1 METAFG
7 LRQRSKNSGR
17 CEDEVNAEGNGKDK
31 SDVKGERKGRDWDGK
46 RARVDPGRGSHTTAR
61 ELQTCTFQGPGASNT
76 TKIQREDTQR
86 DTMRA
91 KRWRE
96 REEKARNFGPP
107 TLQGPTLQG
116 SGPHPSGPH
125 PECPLSP
132 PPPRILIII

>member
-96 REEKARNFGPP
+96 TKKKKRKILGLPPFRAPPFRVRDP
-107 TLQGPTLQG
+107 TLRGPTLNVL
-116 SGPHPSGPH
+116 SLPLL
-125 PECPLSP
+125 PEL
-132 PPPRILIII
+132 